1 MLFARLCSL
10 SHYELLRAAFWND
23 RDCVDLHSS
32 DVFIVDNQGHGLRL
46 VAQLFR
52 RDRKLKLPLI
62 ILKGCIFMYVMASAP
77 NRRSL
82 GATNGLSQTTV
93 SVARAVGPAIASS
106 LFSASVQHNLMGGYA
121 VYAIMFV
128 LSCFAVLLAQHLPP
142 EVWPEAEND
151 DDSM

>member
-1 MLFARLCSL
+1 M
-10 SHYELLRAAFWND
+10 
-23 RDCVDLHSS
+23 DLHSS
-32 DVFIVDNQGHGLRL
+32 DVSIVDDHGHGLRL

-52 RDRKLKLPLI
+52 RDRKLKLPLF
-62 ILKGCIFMYVMASAP
+62 ILEGSIFMYVTASAP

-93 SVARAVGPAIASS
+93 SIARAVGPALASS
-106 LFSASVQHNLMGGYA
+106 LYSVSVQHNLLGGYA

-142 EVWPEAEND
+142 KVWSEAED
-151 DDSM
+151 DDDDDCV